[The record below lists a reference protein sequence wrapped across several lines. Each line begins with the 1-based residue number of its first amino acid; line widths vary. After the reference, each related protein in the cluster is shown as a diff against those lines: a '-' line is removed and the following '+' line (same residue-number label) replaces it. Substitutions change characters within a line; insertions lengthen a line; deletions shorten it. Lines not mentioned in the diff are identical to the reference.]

1 MQDIGK
7 FSVILKKNGILVL
20 EYIIKED
27 RLVVYDEQ
35 LSPIRELEHCL
46 SLLEQDPYIHPE
58 DRWKA
63 VEFYKG
69 NLRGPVEIRTLE
81 KEGEVRR
88 KILDASLLKGE
99 GDEPDRLIVSM
110 KDITKEKRREE
121 LLEEQA
127 QRDSL
132 TMLYNQQTGKE
143 RINEY
148 LDGKDPYA
156 SCGLMVI
163 DIDYFKDVND
173 NYGHLFGNTALI
185 ELSHLLLMM
194 FDQKDIIMRAGG
206 DEFAV
211 LLKDITH
218 SSLVKKAMELVK
230 AVRMLQFKENDYRMT
245 CSVGVCFLPEN
256 VSGYTYDQ
264 LFSNADWAL
273 YQAKENGRNQY
284 AFCDNLKRFE
294 LSEKKEGKAVTGIEE
309 RYLYSDIVFTA
320 LEIFERMN
328 SFDAAM
334 ELLLKVIG
342 IRFRLDRITV
352 IQTDIRSRFS
362 RRLYQWLSS
371 PEVGEGALPERFSKD
386 DFLTLFHRFDEF
398 GSTVLDIDDMG
409 MYQPEAREAMERGNS
424 KSIIYASMYCEGR
437 YIGAVAY
444 STCVERR
451 RWLRQERSQLG
462 KLAKIISNHLSVHLD
477 GENGS
482 QPAKLSPEYD
492 SLTGLLS
499 FTRFRS
505 EVDRIISEG
514 LGDSHVMVYS
524 DFENFK
530 YFNQKYGYSKGD
542 RLLKEF
548 SSFIIGTLKNEAETY
563 FTRVVADQFILFMP
577 YLPSGD
583 TEQRVH
589 AVNAEFVRRN
599 QKNYPEVKLQI
610 RTGIYYIDA
619 DCSSASAAIDAANY
633 ARKQVDNRI
642 GISARLYDETLS
654 RQQKLENELI
664 SGFDAAIRQNQFRV
678 YLQPRFSLKD
688 FSIIGAEAMVRWQW
702 PDGTVLYPKDFLA
715 LYEKNGR
722 VIDLDFYIFE
732 QVVKFMAKNN
742 ELGRK
747 QVPISVNASILHA
760 QDDNTVS
767 SYLEILRRYH
777 VDPSFLEIEL
787 TETDTLSYYDNV
799 KKLFGRLQKVHMMTS
814 LDDFGAGYSILN
826 TVIDMPVN
834 TVKLD
839 RAFLNICEA
848 SRRGI
853 FFLEQI
859 VAMVKGLGCH
869 VVCEGVETREQV
881 EILRNIGCEEAQGYW
896 FSHPVPVEEY
906 ERLAYPEEVQQAEP
920 VIY

>member
-1 MQDIGK
+1 M
-7 FSVILKKNGILVL
+7 
-20 EYIIKED
+20 
-27 RLVVYDEQ
+27 
-35 LSPIRELEHCL
+35 
-46 SLLEQDPYIHPE
+46 
-58 DRWKA
+58 
-63 VEFYKG
+63 EFYKG

-81 KEGEVRR
+81 KKGEVRR
-88 KILDASLLKGE
+88 KILDASLLKGIGE
-99 GDEPDRLIVSM
+99 DPDRLIVSV
-110 KDITKEKRREE
+110 KDVTKEKRREE

-218 SSLVKKAMELVK
+218 SALVKKAMELVK
-230 AVRMLQFKENDYRMT
+230 AVQKLQFKENDYRMT

-256 VSGYTYDQ
+256 VSGYTYNQ

-294 LSEKKEGKAVTGIEE
+294 LSEKKEGKAAADIEE
-309 RYLYSDIVFTA
+309 RYLYGDIVFTA

-328 SFDAAM
+328 SFDAVM

-352 IQTDIRSRFS
+352 IQTDIHSRFS
-362 RRLYQWLSS
+362 RKLYQWISS

-398 GSTVLDIDDMG
+398 GTTVLDIGDMG
-409 MYQPEAREAMERGNS
+409 MYLPEAREAMERGNS
-424 KSIIYASMYCEGR
+424 KSIVYASMYCEGH
-437 YIGAVAY
+437 YIGAVSY

-462 KLAKIISNHLSVHLD
+462 KLAKIISNHLSFRLE
-477 GENGS
+477 ENLS
-482 QPAKLSPEYD
+482 RPAKLSPEYD

-499 FTRFRS
+499 FTRFRA

-530 YFNQKYGYSKGD
+530 YFNQRYGYSKGD
-542 RLLKEF
+542 QLLKEF
-548 SSFIIGTLKNEAETY
+548 SNFIIGTLRNEAETY

-577 YLPSGD
+577 YVPGSE
-583 TEQRVH
+583 TEENVH
-589 AVNAEFVRRN
+589 AINAEFVRQQ

-610 RTGIYYIDA
+610 RTGIYCIGT
-619 DCSSASAAIDAANY
+619 DCTSASVAIDAANY
-633 ARKQVDNRI
+633 ARKQVDNCI
-642 GISARLYDETLS
+642 GISTRLYDEKLNR
-654 RQQKLENELI
+654 RQKMENEII
-664 SGFDAAIRQNQFRV
+664 SGFDAAIRKEQFKV
-678 YLQPRFSLKD
+678 YFQPRFSLKD

-702 PDGTVLYPKDFLA
+702 SDGTVLYPKDFLA

-722 VIDLDFYIFE
+722 IIDLDFYIFE

-747 QVPISVNASILHA
+747 QLPISVNASILHA

-767 SYLEILRRYH
+767 CYMEILRRYH
-777 VDPSFLEIEL
+777 VDPGLLEIEL

-826 TVIDMPVN
+826 TVIDIPVN

-839 RAFLNICEA
+839 RAFLNICE
-848 SRRGI
+848 SSPRGI

-869 VVCEGVETREQV
+869 VVCEGVETREQM
-881 EILRNIGCEEAQGYW
+881 ELLRSIGCEEAQGFW
-896 FSHPVPVEEY
+896 FSRPIPVEEY
-906 ERLAYPEEVQQAEP
+906 EKLAYPEKAEQEET
-920 VIY
+920 VVC